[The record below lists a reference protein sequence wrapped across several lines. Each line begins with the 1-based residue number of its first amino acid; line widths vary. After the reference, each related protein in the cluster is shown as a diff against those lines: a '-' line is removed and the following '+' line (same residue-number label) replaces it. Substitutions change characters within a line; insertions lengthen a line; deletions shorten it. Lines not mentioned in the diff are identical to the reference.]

1 MLAAGSR
8 IWRVYFQGGA
18 HPTTW
23 DQFRAWG
30 PTNARFD
37 HHPPPPSLKTE
48 QILYGAI
55 GANAAVTSIA
65 EVFQAARVVDRR
77 HAAPSWVAFHCT
89 RDLELL
95 DLTGTWPTRAGAS
108 MAIASGP
115 RSRARLWS
123 QAIYAAFPQ
132 IDGLL
137 YGSSMNANAP
147 SVALY
152 ERALT
157 AMPAAPV
164 FHRQLADPA
173 VLTLL
178 KNACNAVNYI
188 LV

>member
-1 MLAAGSR
+1 
-8 IWRVYFQGGA
+8 
-18 HPTTW
+18 
-23 DQFRAWG
+23 
-30 PTNARFD
+30 
-37 HHPPPPSLKTE
+37 
-48 QILYGAI
+48 
-55 GANAAVTSIA
+55 
-65 EVFQAARVVDRR
+65 
-77 HAAPSWVAFHCT
+77 
-89 RDLELL
+89 
-95 DLTGTWPTRAGAS
+95 